1 MVMQIEGMRLLPAS
15 LLFLCRSEAKVDLD
29 LVAAKNHF
37 LTLQLVIVGRRKG
50 SKAFIIAEK
59 QVLLNV
65 NGCSTFERLMRSNT

>member
-1 MVMQIEGMRLLPAS
+1 M
-15 LLFLCRSEAKVDLD
+15 DLD

-65 NGCSTFERLMRSNT
+65 NGCSMFEWLMRSNT